1 MANRNRSTNGTN
13 GRCRHIKIAGET
25 VYELN
30 IDRYVQVLATPSA
43 RTMHLYRISLSWL
56 FSDGYKRTKAGGEID
71 TLGSTIV
78 EKLDVL
84 LEFERCTVGY
94 IF

>member
-1 MANRNRSTNGTN
+1 
-13 GRCRHIKIAGET
+13 
-25 VYELN
+25 
-30 IDRYVQVLATPSA
+30 
-43 RTMHLYRISLSWL
+43 MHLYRISLCWF
-56 FSDGYKRTKAGGEID
+56 FSDGYKRIKAGGEID

-84 LEFERCTVGY
+84 LEFERCAVGH